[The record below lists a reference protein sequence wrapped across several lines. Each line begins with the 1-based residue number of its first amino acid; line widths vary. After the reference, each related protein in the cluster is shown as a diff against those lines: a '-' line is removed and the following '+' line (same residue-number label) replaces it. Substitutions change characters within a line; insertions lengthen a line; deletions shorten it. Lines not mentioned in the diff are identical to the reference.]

1 MGQHQKREGISIR
14 TRQALK
20 QEGEIMKNKTV
31 RNKAEL
37 DMTSNAARN
46 ENMMRVGQNDAEFAA
61 ETAEA
66 VLAKETNG
74 KNKRT

>member
-1 MGQHQKREGISIR
+1 
-14 TRQALK
+14 
-20 QEGEIMKNKTV
+20 MKNKTVRNKTV

-74 KNKRT
+74 KNKKNLTLR